1 MHFAVLFDFQPGS
14 AHIGEAFHSFC
25 EVFDGFI
32 CVSMFDT
39 VTDAMLDMPF
49 QDYLSAAMKCRFC
62 GVQLGKNILT
72 RDIFIDHSGNGLR
85 L

>member
-1 MHFAVLFDFQPGS
+1 
-14 AHIGEAFHSFC
+14 
-25 EVFDGFI
+25 
-32 CVSMFDT
+32 MFDT

-62 GVQLGKNILT
+62 GVQLGKDILT
-72 RDIFIDHSGNGLR
+72 RHILVNHSIDCLNLTDNF